1 MTCPRCLYT
10 LCVCDV
16 IPKRFTASDAAVGI
30 VFAIALV
37 TGLLLVF
44 L

>member
-16 IPKRFTASDAAVGI
+16 IPRRLTASDAAVGI
-30 VFAIALV
+30 VFTTALV
-37 TGLLLVF
+37 AGLLLVF